1 MRIAAAALA
10 MALVGAPLVPAQSAD
25 PAPAETFAQRALKA
39 GRIHASLARLASV
52 RSKTPEIK
60 RFAEAL
66 ASDYDTRN
74 ARLVQLVPAETR
86 AQSLAERAMVYSSTH
101 DIPLRTREFH
111 RLRVRDGAALD
122 KQLLKAAILGCENA
136 IRGYET
142 AARSEDAEMRALAA
156 DSLPRFRRRLAEAQ
170 RLLDALE

>member
-1 MRIAAAALA
+1 MRIAAVALA
-10 MALVGAPLVPAQSAD
+10 LALIGAPHVPAQSAD
-25 PAPAETFAQRALKA
+25 PAPAETFAQRTLKA
-39 GRIHASLARLASV
+39 GRIQASLARLASF

-74 ARLVQLVPAETR
+74 ARLAQLVPGETR

-111 RLRVRDGAALD
+111 SLRIRDGAALD
-122 KQLLKAAILGCENA
+122 KQFLKAAILGCENA

-156 DSLPRFRRRLAEAQ
+156 DSLPRFKRRLVEAQ